1 MRYQGRDL
9 GRGVDDVKCATH
21 SWEFKKQE
29 TAERQQVNWSS
40 RQRSDINMS
49 SYNWRDGEIC
59 KLLIIMGEKV
69 MQSHLTKT
77 VKDGV
82 IYEKKAAELSLRR
95 FRWDK
100 KQVVS
105 KIKNI
110 RREFNK
116 VSVSQTTVFL
126 VLPPLLF

>member
-1 MRYQGRDL
+1 M
-9 GRGVDDVKCATH
+9 VK
-21 SWEFKKQE
+21 F
-29 TAERQQVNWSS
+29 R
-40 RQRSDINMS
+40 
-49 SYNWRDGEIC
+49 

-82 IYEKKAAELSLRR
+82 IYEKEAAELSLRR

-116 VSVSQTTVFL
+116 VSVSQTTVFP